1 VMLSVRDL
9 RVAFPG
15 AGQDD
20 AAVDGVSFD
29 VAEGEFFL
37 IIGESGS
44 GKSLTGKAVL
54 GLGPENAVTTGSIR
68 FDGRELLHRAEREL
82 RRIRGNEIGIVYQD
96 PLNAMNPSKTVGDQI
111 AESLIV
117 HGKGT
122 RRQANARAVE
132 LLDRV
137 QAPDPHRIARAFP
150 HEISGGMRQRAVIAM
165 ALACG
170 PRLLIADE
178 PTTAL
183 DVTIKAQIL
192 ALLAEL
198 RRDMALTVILITH
211 DMGVVAELA
220 DRVLVMYAGKVAE
233 IGTVD
238 VVMRRPSHPY
248 TKALLLSASVS
259 DSPFKEELTAIAGTA
274 PSLFDRPSGCRF
286 HPRCPRAQADCVQL
300 EPLLERDGPGYVA
313 CHHPL
318 TQEGGGFRMAAAWA
332 PHE

>member
-1 VMLSVRDL
+1 MLTVREL

-15 AGQDD
+15 AGQED

-44 GKSLTGKAVL
+44 GKSLTGKAIL

-68 FDGRELLHRAEREL
+68 FAGRELLNRSEHEL

-117 HGKGT
+117 HGKAT
-122 RRQANARAVE
+122 RRQANARAIE

-220 DRVLVMYAGKVAE
+220 DRVLVMYAGRVVE
-233 IGTVD
+233 IGEVD

-259 DSPFKEELTAIAGTA
+259 DTPFKEELTAIAGTA

-300 EPLLERDGPGYVA
+300 EPSLRTSGRGYVA
-313 CHHPL
+313 CHHSL
-318 TQEGGGFRMAAAWA
+318 TQESERFRMVARST
-332 PHE
+332 PYE